1 MLFIRYLANFFS
13 NLAVKG
19 ISDALKIK
27 IKESNERT
35 RAGKDLYSLRVD
47 LHVYLSA
54 WLVCSLDNDNDIL
67 MPLEPIRMSYKDRH
81 FPDKKVYKDTIFA
94 IGNTILNEGY
104 KRFRYYPSSDP
115 LESIEARRII
125 VNRFESD

>member
-1 MLFIRYLANFFS
+1 M
-13 NLAVKG
+13 KG

-67 MPLEPIRMSYKDRH
+67 MPLEPIRNEAIKTDT
-81 FPDKKVYKDTIFA
+81 FPIKKSTR
-94 IGNTILNEGY
+94 ILFLLSGIQ
-104 KRFRYYPSSDP
+104 F
-115 LESIEARRII
+115 
-125 VNRFESD
+125 